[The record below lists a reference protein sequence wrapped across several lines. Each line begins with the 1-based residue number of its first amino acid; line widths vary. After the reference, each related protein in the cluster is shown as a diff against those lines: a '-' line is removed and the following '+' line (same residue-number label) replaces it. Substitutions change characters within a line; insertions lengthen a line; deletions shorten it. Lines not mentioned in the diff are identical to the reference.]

1 MTTAAAV
8 VGTTSKAAVWEKLYY
23 ANARYR
29 PGQGLAIDACRSN
42 SENPTMSKTLVQE
55 QFGKTAASY
64 LTSTPHARG
73 ASLERLVA
81 LTAPQKNWRML
92 DVATGGGHVA
102 YAFAPHVERV
112 WATDITQEMLDMV
125 RAEAQKRGLANIR
138 TAYAKAEALPFEDDS
153 FDLVTCRI
161 APHHFE
167 SILGEVHRVL
177 KPDGVFALVDNVVPP
192 GSAGDYVNAFERFR
206 DPSHLRS
213 WTMEEWRAELKARGF
228 AVAHE
233 EQIYKQ
239 MEFKSWAARHD
250 ANMQNF
256 LRAMLAQVT
265 PEVKAVLEPIGS
277 GADLG
282 FRLCEGLFIAKRA

>member
-1 MTTAAAV
+1 
-8 VGTTSKAAVWEKLYY
+8 
-23 ANARYR
+23 
-29 PGQGLAIDACRSN
+29 
-42 SENPTMSKTLVQE
+42 MSKTLVQE

-64 LTSTPHARG
+64 LTSAPHARG
-73 ASLERLVA
+73 ASLERLVT
-81 LTAPQKNWRML
+81 LTSPQKDWHVL

-102 YAFAPHVERV
+102 YSFAPHVARV
-112 WATDITQEMLDMV
+112 WATDITQEMLDLV
-125 RAEAQKRGLANIR
+125 KAEAQKRGLANIR
-138 TAYAKAEALPFEDDS
+138 TAFAKAEALPFEDAN

-167 SILGEVHRVL
+167 SIPAFLSEAHRVL
-177 KPDGVFALVDNVVPP
+177 KPSGLLALVDNVVPA
-192 GSAGDYVNAFERFR
+192 GNVGDYVNALERFR

-213 WTMEEWRAELKARGF
+213 WTMYEWRAALKTHGF
-228 AVAHE
+228 GVTHE
-233 EQIYKQ
+233 EEIYKQ

-265 PEVKAVLEPIGS
+265 PEVKAVLAPT
-277 GADLG
+277 GAGAELG